1 MGRRRVIHT
10 DPLTTIHISSKS
22 YDFIASQK
30 KRNEPLYKT
39 VERILEQY
47 FLIADELSM
56 IRDVYQKTL
65 TDKLELQKQVQIW
78 PR

>member
-22 YDFIASQK
+22 HDFIISQRR
-30 KRNEPLYKT
+30 RNEPLYKT

-47 FLIADELSM
+47 FLVADELSM

-65 TDKLELQKQVQIW
+65 TDKLQLQKQVQT
-78 PR
+78 

>member
-10 DPLTTIHISSKS
+10 DSLTTIHITSKS

-30 KRNEPLYKT
+30 KRHEPLYKT

-65 TDKLELQKQVQIW
+65 TEKLELQKQVQQ
-78 PR
+78 

>member
-22 YDFIASQK
+22 YDFINSQK
-30 KRNEPLYKT
+30 KKGEPLYKT
-39 VERILEQY
+39 VQRILDQY
-47 FLIADELSM
+47 FLLADELGM

-65 TDKLELQKQVQIW
+65 TEKIALQKQIQNK
-78 PR
+78 